1 MREEAM
7 IMGCET
13 GGPYASEIEM
23 LKKPLG

>member
-13 GGPYASEIEM
+13 GSPYASEIEM
-23 LKKPLG
+23 LKKP